1 MKKRKREILEF
12 KNTTNEKF
20 TGKGQQ
26 HSWTGRRKTLI
37 NKNRS
42 NEIIQIEK
50 KMKKN
55 KQSFRHL
62 CDMTAYQTEVLG
74 QEQRCVE
81 NTVEEIIAEN
91 VPSDRKY

>member
-1 MKKRKREILEF
+1 MRLSKLR
-12 KNTTNEKF
+12 
-20 TGKGQQ
+20 
-26 HSWTGRRKTLI
+26 
-37 NKNRS
+37 
-42 NEIIQIEK
+42 K

-62 CDMTAYQTEVLG
+62 CDMTAYQMEVLG
-74 QEQRCVE
+74 QEQRWVE